1 MTMTA
6 KLSPPM
12 MMDPRWKKPNG
23 LRVKVVLV
31 LLLVLLVLLLVL
43 LVLLLVWVTSLSLRT
58 STHCPSTTCGG
69 YSESMAMVVH
79 QRGLWGSTPTS
90 TR

>member
-1 MTMTA
+1 MMTMTA

-23 LRVKVVLV
+23 LRVKVV
-31 LLLVLLVLLLVL
+31 LVLLLVL

>member
-1 MTMTA
+1 MMTMTA
-6 KLSPPM
+6 KLSPM

-31 LLLVLLVLLLVL
+31 LLLLLLL
-43 LVLLLVWVTSLSLRT
+43 LLLLVWVTSLSLRT

-79 QRGLWGSTPTS
+79 RRGLWGSTPTS